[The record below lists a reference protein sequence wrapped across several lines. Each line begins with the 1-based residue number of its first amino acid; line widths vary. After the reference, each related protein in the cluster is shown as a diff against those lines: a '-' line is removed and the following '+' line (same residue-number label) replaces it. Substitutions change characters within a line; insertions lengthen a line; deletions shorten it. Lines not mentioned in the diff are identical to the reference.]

1 MEYRSTPTDTSP
13 ASLPHETGEEAL
25 LGIGALSKASGIPMD
40 TLRTWERRYG
50 FPAPHRTAGN
60 QRLYPASTL
69 ERLFLI
75 ARALDLGHRAAS
87 VVPAT
92 ADALLRLPGMTAA
105 PDAAPQPPVPRTAD
119 DAPQPSAGWLA
130 QWMACVQAL
139 DASGLDQELRRSWS
153 QLGALA
159 FLTQRTG
166 PFLESVGE
174 SWAVGAITVAHEH
187 FASERLRDFLA
198 GIWAPMA
205 VENRGPTVLCTTLPG
220 DQHVLGLHMVACVA
234 AMAGLRVVFLGAD
247 LPIVDIARAARQTAL
262 AVLVSVSSASDPAMA
277 SAHLSTLRRLLPQE
291 IAILVG
297 GKGAPGPTDGVRH
310 VTELSALWSWA
321 SDVASQK

>member
-1 MEYRSTPTDTSP
+1 MDALQTD
-13 ASLPHETGEEAL
+13 ASEQAL

-92 ADALLRLPGMTAA
+92 AEALLRLPGIA
-105 PDAAPQPPVPRTAD
+105 PTVPPVVTAPAAKAIE
-119 DAPQPSAGWLA
+119 DAPSATTGWLA

-139 DASGLDQELRRSWS
+139 DAAGLDQALRRSWRE
-153 QLGALA
+153 LGALA

-174 SWAVGAITVAHEH
+174 AWAIGAITVAHEH

-234 AMAGLRVVFLGAD
+234 ALAGLRVVFLGAD

-262 AVLVSVSSASDPAMA
+262 AVLVSVSSASDPAMS
-277 SAHLSTLRRLLPQE
+277 SAHLATLRRLLPQE
-291 IAILVG
+291 IGILVG
-297 GKGAPGPTDGVRH
+297 GRGAPVATDGIRYVNELAALWAWA
-310 VTELSALWSWA
+310 TELIG
-321 SDVASQK
+321 QRQGN

>member
-1 MEYRSTPTDTSP
+1 MDALQTD
-13 ASLPHETGEEAL
+13 ASEQAL

-92 ADALLRLPGMTAA
+92 AEALLRLPGIA
-105 PDAAPQPPVPRTAD
+105 PTVPPVVTAPAAKAIE
-119 DAPQPSAGWLA
+119 DAPSATTGWLA

-139 DASGLDQELRRSWS
+139 DAAGLDQALRRSWS
-153 QLGALA
+153 ELGALA

-174 SWAVGAITVAHEH
+174 AWAVGAITVAHEH

-234 AMAGLRVVFLGAD
+234 ALAGLRVVFLGAD

-262 AVLVSVSSASDPAMA
+262 AVLVSVSSASDPAMS
-277 SAHLSTLRRLLPQE
+277 SAHLATLRRLLPQE
-291 IAILVG
+291 IGILVG
-297 GKGAPGPTDGVRH
+297 GRGAPVATDGIRYVNELAALWAWA
-310 VTELSALWSWA
+310 TELIG
-321 SDVASQK
+321 QRQGN

>member
-1 MEYRSTPTDTSP
+1 MDALQTD
-13 ASLPHETGEEAL
+13 ASEQAL

-92 ADALLRLPGMTAA
+92 AEALLRLPGIA
-105 PDAAPQPPVPRTAD
+105 PTVPPVVTAPAAKAIE
-119 DAPQPSAGWLA
+119 DAPSATTGWLA

-139 DASGLDQELRRSWS
+139 DAAGLDQALRRSWS
-153 QLGALA
+153 ELGALA

-174 SWAVGAITVAHEH
+174 AWAIGAITVAHEH

-234 AMAGLRVVFLGAD
+234 ALAGLRVVFLGAD

-262 AVLVSVSSASDPAMA
+262 AVLVSVSSASDPAMS
-277 SAHLSTLRRLLPQE
+277 SAHLATLRRLLPQE
-291 IAILVG
+291 IGILVG
-297 GKGAPGPTDGVRH
+297 GRGAPVATDGIRYVNELAALWAWA
-310 VTELSALWSWA
+310 TELIG
-321 SDVASQK
+321 QRQGN

>member
-1 MEYRSTPTDTSP
+1 MDALQTD
-13 ASLPHETGEEAL
+13 ASEQAL

-92 ADALLRLPGMTAA
+92 AEALLRLPGIAPAVPTVVTTPAA
-105 PDAAPQPPVPRTAD
+105 KAIEEA
-119 DAPQPSAGWLA
+119 PSATSGWLA

-139 DASGLDQELRRSWS
+139 DAAGLDQALRRSWS
-153 QLGALA
+153 ELGALA

-174 SWAVGAITVAHEH
+174 AWAIGAITVAHEH

-234 AMAGLRVVFLGAD
+234 ALAGLRVVFLGAD

-262 AVLVSVSSASDPAMA
+262 AVLVSVSSASDPAMS
-277 SAHLSTLRRLLPQE
+277 SAHLATLRRLLPQE
-291 IAILVG
+291 IGILVG
-297 GKGAPGPTDGVRH
+297 GRGAPVATDGIRYVNELAALWAWA
-310 VTELSALWSWA
+310 TELIG
-321 SDVASQK
+321 QRQGN